1 MLDERDIKRND
12 GGIDSDI
19 ELAGRFD
26 ASARPIGT
34 VDVEKYQSF
43 LDESDLTDS
52 QKEEFLD
59 AIWSI
64 VVSFVELGFG
74 VHPLQEV
81 CGQNSEICSQRPKD
95 AFDRVRSEELD

>member
-1 MLDERDIKRND
+1 MLDERDIKRQS
-12 GGIDSDI
+12 GGIDTDI

-26 ASARPIGT
+26 ASAQPIVT

-43 LDESDLTDS
+43 LDESDLTDE
-52 QKEEFLD
+52 QKEEFLN

-81 CGQNSEICSQRPKD
+81 CGQNSEDSSQRPKD
-95 AFDRVRSEELD
+95 VFDRVRSDELD

>member
-1 MLDERDIKRND
+1 MLDDRETKRN
-12 GGIDSDI
+12 GSGIDTDI
-19 ELAGRFD
+19 ELADRFD
-26 ASARPIGT
+26 ASARPIVT

-43 LDESDLTDS
+43 LDESDLTDE
-52 QKEEFLD
+52 QKEEFLN

-64 VVSFVELGFG
+64 VVSFVEFGFG